1 MWQSIQGHDAVVE
14 LFRGALVA
22 GRLATTYLFV
32 GPEGV
37 GKRAFALQLAKALLC
52 TATDPTQLAPC
63 GQCES
68 CRLAA
73 AGNHPD
79 LITVQRQ
86 AGTKFL
92 KVEQFIGPQERRNQE
107 GLCHDVSLRP
117 MLGRRRVAIIDDAD
131 WFTPESANCL
141 LKTLEEP
148 PPGAVIILIGTSR
161 SRQLPTILSRSQVI
175 RFKPLPD
182 DVVRDLILAAGVVD
196 DPAAAAELAA
206 RSHGSLTLARQLADA
221 ALWQMRDRFAA
232 QWLSGELDAPRL
244 AREVDEFINAAGKEA
259 DARRQRFRQLLNLVA
274 AKLSESL
281 RQLAAEGRPADATL
295 AAIDRCLEA
304 EEQLDR
310 NANQSTLLESWI
322 DDLASCQVQAKAA
335 AR

>member
-1 MWQSIQGHDAVVE
+1 MWQTIEGHDAVVE
-14 LFRGALVA
+14 QFRGALAA

-32 GPEGV
+32 GPEGI
-37 GKRAFALQLAKALLC
+37 GKRAFARQLAQALLC
-52 TATDPTQLAPC
+52 TASDPVRLEPC

-79 LITVQRQ
+79 LIQVARQ
-86 AGTKFL
+86 TGTKFL
-92 KVEQFIGPQERRNQE
+92 KVEQFIGERDHRNQE

-161 SRQLPTILSRSQVI
+161 SRQLPTILSRAQVI
-175 RFKPLPD
+175 RFKPLPED
-182 DVVRDLILAAGVVD
+182 AIRNLILAEGFVD
-196 DPAAAAELAA
+196 DDAAAANLAA
-206 RSHGSLTLARQLADA
+206 KSHGSLTLARQLSDA

-232 QWLSGELDAPRL
+232 QWQSGELDAPRL
-244 AREVDEFINAAGKEA
+244 AREVEEFINAAGKEA

-281 RQLAAEGRPADATL
+281 RRLSTEGLPADATL

-322 DDLASCQVQAKAA
+322 DDLASSQVQAKEV
-335 AR
+335 RR

>member
-14 LFRGALVA
+14 QFRGTLAA

-32 GPEGV
+32 GPEGI

-52 TATDPTQLAPC
+52 TASDSTQLEPC
-63 GQCES
+63 GQCDS

-79 LITVQRQ
+79 LLIVQRQ

-92 KVEQFIGPQERRNQE
+92 KVEQFIGVQERRNQE
-107 GLCHDVSLRP
+107 GLCHDISLRP

-175 RFKPLPD
+175 RFQPLPD
-182 DVVRDLILAAGVVD
+182 DVVRDLSLAEGFVAD
-196 DPAAAAELAA
+196 SAAAAELAA
-206 RSHGSLTLARQLADA
+206 RSHGSLTLARQLVDA
-221 ALWQMRDRFAA
+221 SLWQMRDRFAA

-244 AREVDEFINAAGKEA
+244 VREVDEFINAAGKEA

-281 RQLAAEGRPADATL
+281 RQLAAAGRPADATL

-322 DDLASCQVQAKAA
+322 DDLANCQVQAKAA